1 MNFIKIPKID
11 EINKSSLFNN
21 CGSIDGTI
29 HKRNRQHPGSYEY
42 FRFDKQ
48 CSFIGSQIWTS
59 PMAEIYNFTFSKG
72 HNNHQGVYNRSF
84 IKSFLSA
91 NNLTLLADGA
101 YSDSSLIT
109 PRKPNQKRL
118 DNEQKQERSFVE
130 IVIGYVKN

>member
-1 MNFIKIPKID
+1 
-11 EINKSSLFNN
+11 
-21 CGSIDGTI
+21 
-29 HKRNRQHPGSYEY
+29 
-42 FRFDKQ
+42 
-48 CSFIGSQIWTS
+48 
-59 PMAEIYNFTFSKG
+59 MAEIYNFTFSKE
-72 HNNHQGVYNRSF
+72 HNNDQGVYNRSF

-130 IVIGYVKN
+130 IVIGYVKNWKAAEHKFKHNTEIQVMALWVIYQLAAWKLQLYPIRK